1 MLTVA
6 YCRVSTEE
14 QAAEGFSIAGQAD
27 KLRVYAELHDL
38 GEVTVIAD
46 PGLSGKN
53 LERPGFQQLLHMV
66 NEGHVANVLTWR
78 LDRLSRNL
86 SDLILL
92 ADQFGQRGVALHS
105 FTEKIDLSSATGR
118 MFYNILGSIAQFYRE
133 QLAENVRM
141 GMHQAVRQGKWINRP
156 KTGYNLIDG
165 ELVPNEMAPVV
176 QHIFAMR
183 NDGAGQTEI
192 ADATGVKYSTVLS
205 ILHSRIYLGEVQLT
219 GEWFPGHHEAL
230 ITPETFTA
238 AHRGRVKGRHRGKD
252 LLSGRVRCGMC
263 GRLMAIDQ
271 NGEGRKMYRCHHRGK
286 GCKQPRRTN
295 EGLLRAAVLGL
306 RLIGTDEQLK
316 EAIRQELERARQ
328 PAPKAGGGPA
338 RNSVHAV
345 DQLEGQR
352 RKLLRLY
359 YDDRIGADLF
369 AEEEARLALAIA
381 AAHGEPEVARRELE
395 KADDVSRRFEE
406 VARVL
411 ENLDIDRAWA
421 AATESER
428 RILIEELVENVT
440 VLPDHLEVTVSG
452 APRLHVLYQ
461 EVGLKE
467 TYFSGA
473 GGGSGNNALRPFDA
487 SPAWGSPH
495 VGARIQ
501 GNPMREVGTADL
513 WLPAA

>member
-1 MLTVA
+1 
-6 YCRVSTEE
+6 
-14 QAAEGFSIAGQAD
+14 
-27 KLRVYAELHDL
+27 
-38 GEVTVIAD
+38 
-46 PGLSGKN
+46 
-53 LERPGFQQLLHMV
+53 
-66 NEGHVANVLTWR
+66 
-78 LDRLSRNL
+78 
-86 SDLILL
+86 
-92 ADQFGQRGVALHS
+92 
-105 FTEKIDLSSATGR
+105 
-118 MFYNILGSIAQFYRE
+118 
-133 QLAENVRM
+133 
-141 GMHQAVRQGKWINRP
+141 
-156 KTGYNLIDG
+156 
-165 ELVPNEMAPVV
+165 MAPVV
-176 QHIFAMR
+176 RRIFAMR
-183 NDGAGQTEI
+183 NDGASQTEI
-192 ADATGVKYSTVLS
+192 ADATGVNYSTVLG

-219 GEWFPGHHEAL
+219 GEWFPGHHEPL
-230 ITPETFTA
+230 ITPEIFNA
-238 AHRGRVKGRHRGKD
+238 AHRGRVKGRHKGKD

-316 EAIRQELERARQ
+316 EAIRLELERARQ

-338 RNSVHAV
+338 RSSLHAV

-359 YDDRIGADLF
+359 YDDRIRADLF
-369 AEEEARLALAIA
+369 AEEEARLTLAIA
-381 AAHGEPEVARRELE
+381 AAHGEAEGVRRELA

-406 VARVL
+406 VARAL

-428 RILIEELVENVT
+428 RILIEELVESVT

-467 TYFSGA
+467 SYFSGV
-473 GGGSGNNALRPFDA
+473 GGG
-487 SPAWGSPH
+487 
-495 VGARIQ
+495 
-501 GNPMREVGTADL
+501 T
-513 WLPAA
+513 